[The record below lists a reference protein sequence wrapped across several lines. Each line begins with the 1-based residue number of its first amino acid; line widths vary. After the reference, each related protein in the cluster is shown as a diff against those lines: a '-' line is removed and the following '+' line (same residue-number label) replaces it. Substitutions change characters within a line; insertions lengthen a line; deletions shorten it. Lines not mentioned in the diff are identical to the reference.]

1 MFDVSKLEPIAD
13 RVIDQTFSS
22 GIASLTEHDR
32 VFFALWSYG
41 AMVDNGGFPAFFY
54 NSTGDYYLE
63 TVGALRQLGLADHVE
78 LLEQAA
84 AILFQSDVP
93 ITTEAR
99 NAQLDQLQ
107 DDARTD
113 EKLEELYC
121 AFVDR
126 GGSDRV
132 LQLLQDWYLDRET

>member
-1 MFDVSKLEPIAD
+1 MFDVSKLQPIAD
-13 RVIDQTFSS
+13 RVIEQTFSS

-32 VFFALWSYG
+32 MFFVLWSYP

-54 NSTGDYYLE
+54 NSTADFYLD
-63 TVGALRQLGLADHVE
+63 TVGALRQLGLADHAE

-84 AILFQSDVP
+84 ATLFQSDVP
-93 ITTEAR
+93 ATTEAR
-99 NAQLDQLQ
+99 NAVMDRLQ
-107 DDARTD
+107 DDAGTD
-113 EKLEELYC
+113 KEFEDLYS

-132 LQLLQDWYLDRET
+132 LKVLEDWYIERKT